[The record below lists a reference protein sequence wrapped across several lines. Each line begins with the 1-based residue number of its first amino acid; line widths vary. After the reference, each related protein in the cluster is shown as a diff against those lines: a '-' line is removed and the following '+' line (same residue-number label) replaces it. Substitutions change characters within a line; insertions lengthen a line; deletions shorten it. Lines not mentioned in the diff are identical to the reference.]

1 MEAHKGVTHLV
12 VQGGRSCLHTDTAIW
27 LTSRLLE
34 RHQILDD
41 PYGPL
46 KAYWLNHTEMSC
58 YFSHLSA
65 LTVSG
70 YHADTP
76 ITIKAE
82 PFIWPTAAFINIH
95 EHPL

>member
-34 RHQILDD
+34 RHQILGD
-41 PYGPL
+41 PCGTTEGL
-46 KAYWLNHTEMSC
+46 LAEHTEMFC

-65 LTVSG
+65 VTDRDEFEESLKLGFLLLQPVETL
-70 YHADTP
+70 YLP
-76 ITIKAE
+76 
-82 PFIWPTAAFINIH
+82 
-95 EHPL
+95 